1 MSRVIEW
8 NPLLSSFAG
17 LTGESRRLLDSP
29 VKPASDEGTGSGQAG
44 FTLIE
49 MIVALAVLSL
59 GLVALLNVTGE
70 NVRAAGTIRET
81 VVGQIVAENH
91 LVEAMLAEDALEAG
105 TTTGEEGMAGRR
117 WTWRRT
123 VSPTANAGMQRIEVS
138 VHPAEDADDGRVD
151 ATLTAF
157 RGVDK

>member
-81 VVGQIVAENH
+81 MVGQIVAENH
-91 LVEAMLAEDALEAG
+91 LVEAMLRSLRELLFTMDGETTAAVVEVEGVAEGDEMVSLLVSEDA
-105 TTTGEEGMAGRR
+105 
-117 WTWRRT
+117 
-123 VSPTANAGMQRIEVS
+123 
-138 VHPAEDADDGRVD
+138 
-151 ATLTAF
+151 
-157 RGVDK
+157 

>member
-1 MSRVIEW
+1 MSRH
-8 NPLLSSFAG
+8 
-17 LTGESRRLLDSP
+17 
-29 VKPASDEGTGSGQAG
+29 GQAG

-49 MIVALAVLSL
+49 MIVGLAVLSL

-70 NVRAAGTIRET
+70 NVRAAGTIREA

-91 LVEAMLAEDALEAG
+91 LVEAMLAGEELEAG

-117 WTWRRT
+117 WTWRRI
-123 VSPTANAGMQRIEVS
+123 VSPTANAGMQRIDVS
-138 VHPAEDADDGRVD
+138 VHPADGADQGRAA

-157 RGVDK
+157 RGVKP